1 VANIATGQVTVTAS
15 QQALTAS
22 PVGAKAFTIKASS
35 ANANPVFVGA
45 PGVTTGSGFRLDP
58 GDEIDYQRDDRN
70 GQTRFQAQLT
80 DFFVIG
86 SAASDVV
93 SWLASL

>member
-1 VANIATGQVTVTAS
+1 LGATGVAIGT
-15 QQALTAS
+15 
-22 PVGAKAFTIKASS
+22 G
-35 ANANPVFVGA
+35 FV
-45 PGVTTGSGFRLDP
+45 LNP

-70 GQTRFQAQLT
+70 GQPKFQAQLT

-86 SAASDVV
+86 SNASDVV